1 MTCPKVT
8 QLGGGAWASSI
19 SYYPVFGNP
28 DICISLLHGFYF
40 ESQTPECSA
49 VWVLQAT
56 ESRRVEVSPT
66 EALAGVEGPRG

>member
-1 MTCPKVT
+1 MDFT
-8 QLGGGAWASSI
+8 
-19 SYYPVFGNP
+19 
-28 DICISLLHGFYF
+28 SL

-66 EALAGVEGPRG
+66 EALAGIEGPRGQSEEVLKGRGGVCDAVSCKRVA